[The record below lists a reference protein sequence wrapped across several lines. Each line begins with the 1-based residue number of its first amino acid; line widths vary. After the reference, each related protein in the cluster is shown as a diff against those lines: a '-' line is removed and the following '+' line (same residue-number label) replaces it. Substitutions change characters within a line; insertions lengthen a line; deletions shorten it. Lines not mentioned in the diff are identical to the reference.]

1 MEYIH
6 WLFIDNGLVLLTQSL
21 QKKKKHACLQTQHLV
36 LNGNVR
42 DNNKRSLYSDIPRIE
57 RPERFVKR
65 LYDPC
70 RLDIHSDR
78 KLRGHYTNWHGHYTN
93 GTARAIRDKNNDIN
107 NAILLKRRYL
117 SYLQDI
123 ILVIK

>member
-6 WLFIDNGLVLLTQSL
+6 RLFIANGLVLLTQSL

-78 KLRGHYTNWHGHYTN
+78 KLRGHSTN